1 MGVNGVNNSVLTS
14 MSIILPC
21 MSAKKKLTFMSTQ
34 LTCMSARMQPGAIK
48 LSHMDVIGFDMGVKN
63 GVNHSF

>member
-21 MSAKKKLTFMSTQ
+21 MSAKKIDIHVNSIDMHVSKNAAGS
-34 LTCMSARMQPGAIK
+34 IK
-48 LSHMDVIGFDMGVKN
+48 LSHMDVIGFDMGVN
-63 GVNHSF
+63 GANHSF

>member
-1 MGVNGVNNSVLTS
+1 MGVNEVNNSVLTS
-14 MSIILPC
+14 MSRILPC
-21 MSAKKKLTFMSTQ
+21 ACQQKTLTFMSTQ

-48 LSHMDVIGFDMGVKN
+48 LSHMDVIGFDMGVN